1 VRKGCTERHSDLF
14 PKLATGLTIFWRGSR
29 SDPGIVISRV
39 VVPKSARPSAAW
51 IVGAG
56 IRSVAVQVHL
66 CARCAGPC
74 WVHRPR
80 SGHRGRRVVQ
90 LAVVPRDQHLAAT
103 MITTISTAARIASGL
118 HASARSLLLPC
129 STSNAGS
136 GARGAVQRSMQG
148 ASIAGAEL
156 RELGAV
162 DVELGDQSC
171 WRRASVAGV
180 ELFGGAAAHQRRMR
194 VRIPPATTTTVLCSG
209 RISLQKPRGIAQV
222 RVTQVVGSC

>member
-1 VRKGCTERHSDLF
+1 MRDDSPRKARVATPRRREFEVSLPTTARSRCGSSGRRPARGRTS
-14 PKLATGLTIFWRGSR
+14 LAL
-29 SDPGIVISRV
+29 
-39 VVPKSARPSAAW
+39 
-51 IVGAG
+51 GALDVLDG
-56 IRSVAVQVHL
+56 
-66 CARCAGPC
+66 ARCTD
-74 WVHRPR
+74 RD
-80 SGHRGRRVVQ
+80 RGTGDLVQ
-90 LAVVPRDQHLAAT
+90 LVVVPRDQHLAAT
-103 MITTISTAARIASGL
+103 MITTISRAARIASGL

-129 STSNAGS
+129 STSSAGS

-162 DVELGDQSC
+162 DVELGDKSC

-180 ELFGGAAAHQRRMR
+180 DLSGGAAAHQRRMR

-209 RISLQKPRGIAQV
+209 RSPSQKPRGIAQV